1 MTRQV
6 GRTNTSVSKAVL
18 EDAIEDLAH
27 YARMRGLI
35 AADELLTELLAA
47 QQAGMLKASAPPQP
61 PTNGQRAN
69 DQTSSR
75 RGDGKGGS
83 DDC

>member
-6 GRTNTSVSKAVL
+6 GRTNASVSKAVL
-18 EDAIEDLAH
+18 EGAVEDLAH
-27 YARMRGLI
+27 YARIRGLI

-47 QQAGMLKASAPPQP
+47 HRVAMLKALAPPELL
-61 PTNGQRAN
+61 THGQRACN
-69 DQTSSR
+69 QPAST
-75 RGDGKGGS
+75 RGHGKGGS